1 MDESLLMTSG
11 DYRKKIIYFALPIF
25 LGNLFQQFY
34 NTADSLI
41 VGNFLGSSA
50 LAAVSSTGSLIF
62 LLIGFFLGFSS
73 GSGVIIAREIGAR
86 NDENTTLAVHTAV
99 MLGILFSVGMT
110 VCGVFFAEPM
120 LHMIGIPESV
130 FPEASLYVRIYFAG
144 STGLVMYNIMVGIL
158 QAAGDSRHPLYYLIA
173 SSLINIVLD
182 LLFIAVFHMGVE
194 GAATATIISQFVS
207 MFLVLHRLRHIDAA
221 YRIEPAKIRIA
232 PQFLR
237 EIFAYG
243 LPTAMQGCVID
254 FANLMIQ
261 AYINSFGQNAM
272 AGIGAY
278 SRIEG
283 FMFLPV
289 TAFGMALTTFVSQNI
304 GARQKDRAFQG
315 IRFGTVCTLISIE
328 LIGVA
333 IYVFAPQMISLFIQE
348 QEVIYY
354 GVLRA
359 RICSLFYFLLGFSHV
374 TSSVMRGLGKP
385 VVPMAVMLICWCAVR
400 VVAIILLGDTF
411 HSIAFV
417 SWLYPIT
424 WGLSSLAYI
433 IQYIQIGRERK
444 AVA

>member
-1 MDESLLMTSG
+1 MDEKLLMTSG

-41 VGNFLGSSA
+41 VGNFLGSHA

-86 NDENTTLAVHTAV
+86 NDANTERAVHTAV
-99 MLGILFSVGMT
+99 MLGIGFSILMT
-110 VCGVFFAEPM
+110 LAGIFGADAM
-120 LHMIGIPESV
+120 LRMIGIPAEV
-130 FPEASLYVRIYFAG
+130 FHDASLYVRIYFAG
-144 STGLVMYNIMVGIL
+144 STGLVMYNIFVGIL
-158 QAAGDSRHPLYYLIA
+158 QASGDSRHPLYYLIT
-173 SSLINIVLD
+173 SSIINIILD
-182 LLFIAVFHMGVE
+182 LLFITVFHMGVD
-194 GAATATIISQFVS
+194 GAALATIISQLIS
-207 MFLVLHRLRHIDAA
+207 MALAGYRLMNIDSACRIMFSRLKIDPSFL
-221 YRIEPAKIRIA
+221 K
-232 PQFLR
+232 

-261 AYINSFGQNAM
+261 AYVNSFGPNAM

-289 TAFGMALTTFVSQNI
+289 TAFGIALTTFVSQNI
-304 GARQKDRAFQG
+304 GAKQEDRAFQG
-315 IRFGTVCTLISIE
+315 IRFGTVCTLVSIE

-333 IYVFAPQMISLFIQE
+333 IYVFAPQLISMFIQDPD
-348 QEVIYY
+348 VIYY

-359 RICSLFYFLLGFSHV
+359 RICSLFFFLLGFSHV

-400 VVAIILLGDTF
+400 VIAILLLGDTF
-411 HSIAFV
+411 HSVAFV

-424 WGLSSLAYI
+424 WCLSSLVYVY
-433 IQYIQIGRERK
+433 QYYRIYQGRRK
-444 AVA
+444 TA

>member
-99 MLGILFSVGMT
+99 TLGIMFSVGMT

-207 MFLVLHRLRHIDAA
+207 MFLVLHRLMHIDSA
-221 YRIEPAKIRIA
+221 YRIIPSKIRIA

-304 GARQKDRAFQG
+304 GARQKDRAFRG

-328 LIGVA
+328 LIGIA

-348 QEVIYY
+348 PEVIYY

-359 RICSLFYFLLGFSHV
+359 RICSLFFFLLGFSHV

-400 VVAIILLGDTF
+400 VIAIMLLGNTF

-424 WGLSSLAYI
+424 WGLSSIAYI
-433 IQYIQIGRERK
+433 IQYMQIRRER
-444 AVA
+444 ALEA

>member
-99 MLGILFSVGMT
+99 TLGIMFSVGMT

-207 MFLVLHRLRHIDAA
+207 MFLVLHRLMHIDSA
-221 YRIEPAKIRIA
+221 YRIIPSKIRIA

-304 GARQKDRAFQG
+304 GEWTAGAYEAPVSFTYPEG
-315 IRFGTVCTLISIE
+315 IYSGKQTFSVWKTVRPLLLRKLIR
-328 LIGVA
+328 LWPPA
-333 IYVFAPQMISLFIQE
+333 I
-348 QEVIYY
+348 
-354 GVLRA
+354 
-359 RICSLFYFLLGFSHV
+359 
-374 TSSVMRGLGKP
+374 T
-385 VVPMAVMLICWCAVR
+385 
-400 VVAIILLGDTF
+400 
-411 HSIAFV
+411 
-417 SWLYPIT
+417 T
-424 WGLSSLAYI
+424 W
-433 IQYIQIGRERK
+433 
-444 AVA
+444 

>member
-1 MDESLLMTSG
+1 MDEKLLMTSG

-41 VGNFLGSSA
+41 VGNFLGSHA

-86 NDENTTLAVHTAV
+86 NDANTERAVHTAV
-99 MLGILFSVGMT
+99 MLGIGFSILMT
-110 VCGVFFAEPM
+110 VAGVFGADAM
-120 LHMIGIPESV
+120 LRMIGIPAEV
-130 FPEASLYVRIYFAG
+130 FHDASLYVRIYFAG
-144 STGLVMYNIMVGIL
+144 STGLVMYTIFVGIL
-158 QAAGDSRHPLYYLIA
+158 QASGDSRHPLYYLIT
-173 SSLINIVLD
+173 SSIINIILD
-182 LLFIAVFHMGVE
+182 LLFITVFHMGVD
-194 GAATATIISQFVS
+194 GAALATIISQLIS
-207 MFLVLHRLRHIDAA
+207 MALAGYRLMNIDSACRIMLSKLKIDPSFL
-221 YRIEPAKIRIA
+221 K
-232 PQFLR
+232 

-261 AYINSFGQNAM
+261 AYVNSFGPNAM

-289 TAFGMALTTFVSQNI
+289 TAFGIALTTFVSQNI
-304 GARQKDRAFQG
+304 GARQEERAFQG

-333 IYVFAPQMISLFIQE
+333 IYVFAPQLISMFIQDPD
-348 QEVIYY
+348 VIYY

-359 RICSLFYFLLGFSHV
+359 RICSLFFFLLGFSHV

-400 VVAIILLGDTF
+400 VIAILLLGDTF
-411 HSIAFV
+411 HSVAFV

-424 WGLSSLAYI
+424 WFLSSLVYVY
-433 IQYIQIGRERK
+433 QYYRIYQERIRT
-444 AVA
+444 A

>member
-1 MDESLLMTSG
+1 MDEKLLMTSG

-25 LGNLFQQFY
+25 LGSLFQQFY

-86 NDENTTLAVHTAV
+86 NDENTSKAVHTAV
-99 MLGILFSVGMT
+99 FLGILFSIGMT
-110 VCGVFFAEPM
+110 VTGVLFADPM
-120 LHMIGIPESV
+120 LHMIGIPEEV
-130 FPEASLYVRIYFAG
+130 FREASLYVRIYFAG

-158 QAAGDSRHPLYYLIA
+158 QAAGDSRHPLYYLVA
-173 SSLINIVLD
+173 SSLINIALD
-182 LLFIAVFHMGVE
+182 LLFIAGFHMGVE
-194 GAATATIISQFVS
+194 GAASATIISQFIS
-207 MFLVLHRLRHIDAA
+207 MFLVLHRLVHIDAA
-221 YRIEPAKIRIA
+221 YRIDFRRIRMHSA
-232 PQFLR
+232 FLR

-304 GARQKDRAFQG
+304 GAGQRERAFRG
-315 IRFGTVCTLISIE
+315 IRFGTICTLISIE

-333 IYVFAPQMISLFIQE
+333 IYTFAPQMIRLFIQDPD
-348 QEVIYY
+348 VIAY

-359 RICSLFYFLLGFSHV
+359 RICALFYFLLGFSHV
-374 TSSVMRGLGKP
+374 TSSVMRGLGRP
-385 VVPMAVMLICWCAVR
+385 VVPMVVMLVCWCAVR
-400 VVAIILLGDTF
+400 VIAILLLGNTF

-424 WGLSSLAYI
+424 WALSSAVYI
-433 IQYIQIGRERK
+433 LQYMQMRSDASAI
-444 AVA
+444 

>member
-1 MDESLLMTSG
+1 MDEKLLMTSG

-41 VGNFLGSSA
+41 VGNFLGSHA

-86 NDENTTLAVHTAV
+86 NDANTERAVHTAV
-99 MLGILFSVGMT
+99 MLGIGFSILMT
-110 VCGVFFAEPM
+110 LAGIFGADAM
-120 LHMIGIPESV
+120 LRMIGIPAEV
-130 FPEASLYVRIYFAG
+130 FHDASLYVRIYFAG
-144 STGLVMYNIMVGIL
+144 STGLVMYNIFVGIL
-158 QAAGDSRHPLYYLIA
+158 QASGDSRHPLYYLIT
-173 SSLINIVLD
+173 SSIINIILD
-182 LLFIAVFHMGVE
+182 LLFITVFHMGVD
-194 GAATATIISQFVS
+194 GAALATIISQLIS
-207 MFLVLHRLRHIDAA
+207 MALAGYRLMNIDSACRIMFSRLKIDPSFL
-221 YRIEPAKIRIA
+221 K
-232 PQFLR
+232 

-261 AYINSFGQNAM
+261 AYVNSFGPNAM

-289 TAFGMALTTFVSQNI
+289 TAFGIALTTFVSQNI
-304 GARQKDRAFQG
+304 GAKQEDRAFQG
-315 IRFGTVCTLISIE
+315 IRFGTVCTLVSIE

-333 IYVFAPQMISLFIQE
+333 IYVFAPHLIRMFIQDPD
-348 QEVIYY
+348 VIYY

-359 RICSLFYFLLGFSHV
+359 RICSLFFFLLGFSHV

-400 VVAIILLGDTF
+400 VIAILLLGDTF
-411 HSIAFV
+411 HSVAFV

-424 WGLSSLAYI
+424 WCLSSLVYVY
-433 IQYIQIGRERK
+433 QYYRIYQDRRK
-444 AVA
+444 TA

>member
-99 MLGILFSVGMT
+99 TLGIMFSVGMT

-207 MFLVLHRLRHIDAA
+207 MFLVLHRLMHIDSA
-221 YRIEPAKIRIA
+221 YRIIPSKIRIA

-333 IYVFAPQMISLFIQE
+333 IYVFAPQRISLFIKE
-348 QEVIYY
+348 PEVIYY

-400 VVAIILLGDTF
+400 VIAIMLLGDTF

-424 WGLSSLAYI
+424 WGLSSIAYI
-433 IQYIQIGRERK
+433 IQYMQIRRER
-444 AVA
+444 ALEA